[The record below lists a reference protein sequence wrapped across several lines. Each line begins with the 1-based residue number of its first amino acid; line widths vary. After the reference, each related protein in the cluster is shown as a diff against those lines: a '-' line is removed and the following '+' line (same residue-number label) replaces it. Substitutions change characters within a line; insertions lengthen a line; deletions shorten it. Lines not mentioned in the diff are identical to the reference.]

1 MTVRTFRELFADGRR
16 VEIPIIQRD
25 YAQGRDDARS
35 QQILDTFLRELRHVL
50 VEPAAKPLD
59 LDFVYGRWRDD
70 GVLEPLDGQQRL
82 TTLFLVH
89 WYLAQRDG
97 RQDELRAWLSDGAH
111 CRFSYRTRA
120 SAEELL
126 DELVKE
132 TVAPASLGAP
142 GWPLSRWLTD
152 RAWFLGGWLRDPTV
166 RGCLRALDAIH
177 ALFADVD
184 GGYERLTSTEA
195 PPVFFHVLH
204 LADFGLSDDL
214 YVKMNARGKAL
225 TGFEIFKAEFEQY
238 LAETFP
244 GAVYPEPDARYFAE
258 RMDLEWTDFVWRH
271 RDPATGDIDVRFVQL
286 IRILALVHLSLEAP
300 ADDEQLEDRI
310 RRLLT
315 EAEPSLRFYRE
326 LGCLGAAFVVRLV
339 RLFDRLAAAPD
350 AELRLLGRSDYFD
363 EAAALSS
370 LFAPS
375 GRFGMTIPEW
385 AKLAAWVMYLLAS
398 PDPHSPSSR
407 PVAHEWMRVVRN
419 LVESS
424 DIDRVERLAAALPSI
439 ARTSWLGATPGFLE
453 AVATGDRF
461 ATGLNRDQ
469 REEEQIKAQLI
480 QGSAAW
486 RPLLEE
492 AETHPYFRGDVQFL
506 LRFSGVWDTWQT
518 TRSCE
523 WSGEVHDEHR
533 RAWSTWYA
541 RVLTVFPRDR
551 AGLAEL
557 GQPAEH
563 LFERAL
569 LCQGDYLLQRGPN
582 LSLLANDDRDA
593 SWKRLLRGD
602 TKMEDHPAR
611 RAVFQRVLADLD
623 PADPEGSLRAIV
635 DAGPPA
641 GAPLWRRLLVGDP
654 RLIAECWNRM
664 LRFQS
669 STVFLLRTTQMNGRY
684 VDLFTY
690 ALYLETHDRWSAG
703 ELPGFQEPQH
713 PWIMGGVDLSR
724 LTVLRSTGGGRIEV
738 TTEGGSTVLRLFGLP
753 RGEGVGGQ
761 AEPLRVITPLAE
773 SRDALA
779 QAIARWPT
787 D

>member
-35 QQILDTFLRELRHVL
+35 QQILDTFLRELRRVL

-59 LDFVYGRWRDD
+59 LDFVYGRWRDE

-97 RQDELRAWLSDGAH
+97 CQDDLRAWLSDGAH

-132 TVAPASLGAP
+132 TVDPASLGAP

-152 RAWFLGGWLRDPTV
+152 RAWFLRGWLRDPTV

-177 ALFADVD
+177 ALFADID
-184 GGYERLTSTEA
+184 GGYERLTSAEA

-214 YVKMNARGKAL
+214 YVKMNARGKPL

-244 GAVYPEPDARYFAE
+244 DGVHPEPDAEYFAA
-258 RMDLEWTDFVWRH
+258 RMDREWTDFVWRH
-271 RDPATGDIDVRFVQL
+271 RDPATADIDVRFVQL
-286 IRILALVHLSLEAP
+286 IRVLALVHLSLEAP
-300 ADDEQLEDRI
+300 ADDEELEDRI

-315 EAEPSLRFYRE
+315 EAEPSLRFYQG
-326 LGCLGAAFVVRLV
+326 LGCLGPAFVVRLV
-339 RLFDRLAAAPD
+339 RLFDRLAAAPG
-350 AELRLLGRSDYFD
+350 AEPRLRGRSDYFD
-363 EAAALSS
+363 EAAALVS
-370 LFAPS
+370 LFTPS

-385 AKLAAWVMYLLAS
+385 AKLAAWVMYLLES

-407 PVAHEWMRVVRN
+407 PIVHEWMRVVRN

-424 DIDRVERLAAALPSI
+424 DLDRVERLAAALPSI
-439 ARTSWLGATPGFLE
+439 ARSSGLGATSGFLE
-453 AVATGDRF
+453 AVAKGERF

-469 REEEQIKAQLI
+469 RLEEQIKAQLI

-486 RPLLEE
+486 RSLLEE

-506 LRFSGVWDTWQT
+506 LRFSGVWDAWHES
-518 TRSCE
+518 RSCD
-523 WSGEVHDEHR
+523 WSEDVHDEHR
-533 RAWSTWYA
+533 RAWSKWYA
-541 RVLTVFPRDR
+541 KVLVVFPRDR
-551 AGLAEL
+551 TGLGEL
-557 GQPAEH
+557 GPPNEH
-563 LFERAL
+563 LLERAL
-569 LCQGDYLLQRGPN
+569 LCRGDYLLRRGPN
-582 LSLLANDDRDA
+582 LSLLDDQDRDA

-611 RAVFQRVLADLD
+611 RAVLQSVLADLD
-623 PADPEGSLRAIV
+623 PNDPEGSLRAIV
-635 DAGPPA
+635 DAGPSED
-641 GAPLWRRLLVGDP
+641 APLWRRLFARDSRLV
-654 RLIAECWNRM
+654 AACWDRM

-669 STVFLLRTTQMNGRY
+669 STVFLLRRTQMNGRY
-684 VDLFTY
+684 VDLYTY
-690 ALYLETHDRWSAG
+690 ALYLQTHDRWSAS
-703 ELPGFQEPQH
+703 ELPGFEEPQH
-713 PWIMGGVDLSR
+713 PWIMGGADLSR
-724 LTVLRSTGGGRIEV
+724 LTLSRSSGEGRIEV
-738 TTEGGSTVLRLFGLP
+738 TTEGGSTVLRLIGLP
-753 RGEGVGGQ
+753 RGEDADGHE
-761 AEPLRVITPLAE
+761 EPLRLIASLAE
-773 SRDALA
+773 GSDGLA
-779 QAIARWPT
+779 QVIARWPAE
-787 D
+787 